1 MKKRMKNASRL
12 IVIIVLTILTTLPTF
27 ANASEEKQPLSYGI
41 MVFLL
46 LAFAIALLIR
56 EFKSEAQYGAM
67 NRQNAVR
74 AVDARQKMLELI
86 SSHLPALKMKYSQLV
101 FPDAYGI
108 LDTSQWTKE
117 IDYFIDK
124 VLASDAV
131 VGPYLSGIDF
141 LDPLKTMVSITS
153 EIEKV
158 RLKQAQGIKVPQ
170 AKIDV
175 LNSAVASFKVKTRDR
190 RIDAQN
196 VIRDRV
202 WEFMSKESGTQESSL
217 GDLSNLD
224 PIQFE
229 HFCVGL
235 LNSSGWTAR
244 VTQASG
250 DQGIDI
256 IALHGKVKA
265 VFQCKKY
272 SQPVGNAAVQEIIA
286 GKAFEQAHVGALISN
301 ATFTA
306 SAKQLAFST
315 GIYLL
320 HHSELPQFAANL
332 GLVDSERLI
341 V

>member
-1 MKKRMKNASRL
+1 MKNASQL
-12 IVIIVLTILTTLPTF
+12 KMVMVTAILTMLPAF
-27 ANASEEKQPLSYGI
+27 ANASDEKKPLSQLIISVLILAFVVGF
-41 MVFLL
+41 FLL
-46 LAFAIALLIR
+46 EHKTKEQNASL
-56 EFKSEAQYGAM
+56 
-67 NRQNAVR
+67 NRQNALR
-74 AVDARQKMLELI
+74 AADARQKMLELI
-86 SSHLPALKMKYSQLV
+86 SSHLPALRIKYRQSV
-101 FPDAYGI
+101 FLDAYGI
-108 LDTSQWTKE
+108 LDTTQWTKE

-124 VLASDAV
+124 VLPSDAIV
-131 VGPYLSGIDF
+131 SSYLFGLDF
-141 LDPLKTMVSITS
+141 GDPLITMDAVTS
-153 EIEKV
+153 EIEK
-158 RLKQAQGIKVPQ
+158 LKLRKAQGIHVAQ
-170 AKIDV
+170 AKFDGLKSLLDSI
-175 LNSAVASFKVKTRDR
+175 KVKSRDR

-202 WEFMSKESGTQESSL
+202 WEFMSRESGTQESSL